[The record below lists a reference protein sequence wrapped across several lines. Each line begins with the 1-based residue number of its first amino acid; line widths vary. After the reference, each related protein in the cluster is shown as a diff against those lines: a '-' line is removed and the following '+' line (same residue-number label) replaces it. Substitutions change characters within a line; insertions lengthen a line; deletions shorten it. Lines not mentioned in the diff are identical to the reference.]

1 MKNIAFALAAAAALA
16 HAPHA
21 LAQAG
26 CSSDGAAR
34 PAVILERFISADCAD
49 CWAAPGTP
57 AAADGSRTV
66 ALDWI
71 VPGAAG
77 DDAPLSAAA
86 TRDGLLRLADLGRAA
101 PKGTDVHVASVTSP
115 PSGRV
120 RVASGPPVNDY
131 LGASIAWRPP
141 TGGTTRGTTAGGPW
155 QYHLLLVEAIA
166 PGTEG
171 SAGGR
176 NVVRNMLQG
185 TWDKGRQLSK
195 PKQSGWVEMRAMRIP
210 EGARP
215 ERLFMVGWV
224 QDAQG
229 HTVAAAQSVC
239 R

>member
-1 MKNIAFALAAAAALA
+1 MKNIALTLTAAAALA

-21 LAQAG
+21 LAQAN

-34 PAVILERFISADCAD
+34 PAVILERFISADCAE
-49 CWAAPGTP
+49 CWSTP
-57 AAADGSRTV
+57 ALPAANDGVRTV

-86 TRDGLLRLADLGRAA
+86 TRDALLRLADLGRA
-101 PKGTDVHVASVTSP
+101 PVPDTDVHVAAVTSP
-115 PSGRV
+115 PLGSV

-131 LGASIAWRPP
+131 LGASIAWQPP
-141 TGGTTRGTTAGGPW
+141 KAGWQNSGPW

-171 SAGGR
+171 TASAR
-176 NVVRNMLQG
+176 NLLRNRLQG
-185 TWDKGRQLSK
+185 TWEKANLRSK
-195 PKQSGWVEMRAMRIP
+195 QKQSPWMEMRAMRIP
-210 EGARP
+210 EGAKP

-224 QDAQG
+224 QNAQG
-229 HTVAAAQSVC
+229 QAVAAAQSAC